1 MKPTENKNINHLNS
15 NNSSNITFDN
25 SNIYLKHKKNHF
37 KSIYSNNQ
45 SNAYLNSSI
54 FESRFSTNPNDYLTN
69 TSNNIINNNSSQISN
84 INNNNNIYLTETKQI
99 KTTSSKENL
108 TKENLKSNNDSLI
121 TSSNT
126 HRRID
131 NDPNKMEIF
140 YPEFKGKT
148 SIPPIHRLHPENHN
162 IISCCDKKINAKNLN
177 NLFTNYYLIPPKLS
191 NKFTINYKKEN
202 IHVRDSSYDYI
213 EKTKSIILL
222 NYRLKL
228 KKEAKKTI
236 ENNIK
241 NQIKELDFKMEE
253 IKKAKNE
260 LEDNFIIKYYTH
272 LKQLQIGL
280 DNERITNI
288 NLMLKLSSLNKEVNS
303 LEGII
308 QKKKSYINNIEKW
321 LKFLILLKTKKNF
334 SDVKKALKENLN
346 ENGKIFN
353 DVDEFEDI
361 FVNEENKNIFL
372 LKRYE
377 QKRLEVENLKDE
389 RDLYEKN
396 ENKITSTLNNE
407 ILEKEKLHTLMR
419 LRYESLRKLKG
430 KILSNTNNN
439 QFQPKKKSSSI
450 KNPSPTNNK
459 KLYLKI
465 VQIYVNIY
473 NNCFR
478 EDIFIYNLKQ
488 IVNRNEKMIKMMICI
503 ELMCN
508 YLIGKFNE
516 YKSEKKFSKI
526 LIEIQSKIDFEHK
539 RQKTIEKKQEE
550 YKKYLEL
557 KKQIDKR
564 NEKVYFIPKKKVDNY
579 PFNIFVK
586 PKNNKNNEKNVNK
599 ELTIEDF
606 LYDLEED

>member
-1 MKPTENKNINHLNS
+1 
-15 NNSSNITFDN
+15 
-25 SNIYLKHKKNHF
+25 
-37 KSIYSNNQ
+37 
-45 SNAYLNSSI
+45 
-54 FESRFSTNPNDYLTN
+54 
-69 TSNNIINNNSSQISN
+69 
-84 INNNNNIYLTETKQI
+84 
-99 KTTSSKENL
+99 
-108 TKENLKSNNDSLI
+108 
-121 TSSNT
+121 
-126 HRRID
+126 
-131 NDPNKMEIF
+131 MEIF

-177 NLFTNYYLIPPKLS
+177 NLFTNYYLIPPKLT
-191 NKFTINYKKEN
+191 NKFIINHKREN

-526 LIEIQSKIDFEHK
+526 LTEIQSKIDFEHK